1 MDVGAPALGLA
12 PVVSVLVEYRVA
24 VGNHRKIA
32 QLMKIEATLA
42 EIRLFLISWSECAT
56 VA

>member
-1 MDVGAPALGLA
+1 MDVGASALGLA

-32 QLMKIEATLA
+32 KLMKIEATLA
-42 EIRLFLISWSECAT
+42 EIRLFL
-56 VA
+56 V